1 MNQLYQRMKFDRN
14 PINTE
19 CNVTHLIIF
28 MLENIQGH
36 ITFKVLTVY
45 VFASKRPALYHL

>member
-1 MNQLYQRMKFDRN
+1 MTNIRTMKASGMNHVYQRMKFDRN

-28 MLENIQGH
+28 MSENI
-36 ITFKVLTVY
+36 
-45 VFASKRPALYHL
+45 